1 MAARDRAIDQFRGL
15 AVLLMLPANYLEHIA
30 CVPWWLK
37 HKVDV
42 GLTVVDL
49 IAPFFIFAVALT
61 FGESVRRRRLRE
73 GWQKTIE
80 HVVKRAMALVG
91 IGALFSLG
99 ETSYGFNPHGIQWG
113 TLQAIGVA
121 TLLTFPTLFL
131 PTAARLGFALL
142 LLAGYQVAVDRWW
155 LEAVLASSHA
165 GLQGSLSWGALL
177 MLGTVYAD
185 LVARGQWRRYLG
197 LAVLMLAAGL
207 ALAVVVPVSKH
218 RMSFSFDLLVS
229 AGAALTFA
237 ATHLVVSRWKRGSE
251 VLDAWGANS
260 LVLYVSHLVLLAVF
274 LVPEARWWHAEAGP
288 LQALVQGLAYVGVLV
303 AWGRFLYRRN
313 ILIAL

>member
-1 MAARDRAIDQFRGL
+1 MATRDRAIDQFRGL

-37 HKVDV
+37 HKADV
-42 GLTVVDL
+42 GLTVIDF
-49 IAPFFIFAVALT
+49 IAPLFIFAVALT

-73 GWQKTIE
+73 GWQKTLE
-80 HVVKRAMALVG
+80 HVVKRSMALVG

-99 ETSYGFNPHGIQWG
+99 ETSYGYNPHGIQWG

-121 TLLTFPTLFL
+121 SLLTFPTRFL
-131 PTAARLGFALL
+131 PTATRLGFALL
-142 LLAGYQVAVDRWW
+142 LLAGYQAALDRWW
-155 LEAVLASSHA
+155 LETVLASSHA
-165 GLQGSLSWGALL
+165 GLQGSLSWGALM

-185 LVARGQWRRYLG
+185 LAGKAQWRRFLT
-197 LAVLMLAAGL
+197 LAALMLAAGL

-218 RMSFSFDLLVS
+218 RMSYSFDLLVCS
-229 AGAALTFA
+229 ASALTFA
-237 ATHLVVSRWKRGSE
+237 ATHLVVNRWRVGSS

-260 LVLYVSHLVLLAVF
+260 LVLYVSHLFLLAVF
-274 LVPEARWWHAEAGP
+274 LVPDAPWWHVEASP
-288 LQALVQGLAYVGVLV
+288 LQALVQGLAYVGVLM